1 MSRSDWVRDD
11 VLKHILAALMP
22 ENRLAIITS
31 IVTGLR
37 IGDVLSI
44 RTSQVQRGQFTIT
57 EQKTLKRR
65 RVRLPVKLCAE
76 LLRIA
81 GRVYV
86 FEGRLSALRPRTR
99 QAVYKDIKRAARL
112 FRVSENITPHT
123 ARKVYAVA
131 EYRHDMDIRR
141 VQRLLNHSDE
151 AVTLVYALADEI
163 TAKRM
168 KRHKRR
174 AQKKPQD

>member
-44 RTSQVQRGQFTIT
+44 RTAQVQRGQFTVT

-112 FRVSENITPHT
+112 FRVPENITPHT

-141 VQRLLNHSDE
+141 VQRLLNHSNE
-151 AVTLVYALADEI
+151 AVTLIYTMADAI
-163 TAKRM
+163 TEKRL

-174 AQKKPQD
+174 AQKKPQE